1 MDGFK
6 VATINQLIDLSFIIY
21 ALVVSLLNTAF
32 ASVMV
37 RKFMQILQS
46 SGYRGRE
53 YARWTYRR
61 DNVYI
66 TRLAMVIMLSSFA
79 YLLFNIA
86 FSFIDKEWT
95 AQLGF
100 AFYILFVLIYIK
112 ADFKRK
118 SKSRIVFTGRLI
130 RLFATFLIL
139 YFLLTFGVILLM
151 QVLGFFFREN
161 ESFLVVRFFTV
172 CLTPMSIPV
181 VAHFSSFLNA
191 PFEKRHNKK
200 YVDKCTATLSDA
212 KDLIKIG
219 ITGSFAKTSV
229 KEILKTILSTKYK
242 VLATPKSYNTPMGI
256 CKCVNS
262 YDGTQD
268 VFICEMGARYVGDIK
283 EIVNMVKPDCA
294 IITGVSNQHLSTF
307 GSTDAIVSTKY
318 ELIQGLKEGS
328 FAVFSADNHISKGM
342 SYTCR
347 KEGKVTPILAGV
359 QQSDDYGVYATD
371 IESDK
376 NGSTFTLNFD
386 GEAVSVTTKLIG
398 KHNITNICQAAAV
411 AYKLGMRPEEIAL
424 GVSLVKVVSHRLE
437 VSDNGRGMTIID
449 DSYNSNV
456 EGTIAA
462 LDVFATF
469 EGRKII
475 ITPGLVELGRMEDLE
490 NFRFGQ
496 RLAKVV
502 DYAILVG
509 HPNCYKIRNG
519 MLEGGFPLEKIKIV
533 KELPEAIKHLTEITK
548 EGDVVLFE
556 NDLPDKFV

>member
-1 MDGFK
+1 MNGFK
-6 VATINQLIDLSFIIY
+6 VATINQLVDLDFIIY
-21 ALVVSLLNTAF
+21 ALILSVVNLLF
-32 ASVMV
+32 AMVMV

-46 SGYRGRE
+46 ASYRGRE

-66 TRLAMVIMLSSFA
+66 TRLAMVIMLSSLA
-79 YLLFNIA
+79 YLIFSVA

-100 AFYILFVLIYIK
+100 TFYVLFMAIYIK
-112 ADFKRK
+112 SDFKRK
-118 SKSRIVFTGRLI
+118 AKARIVFTSRLV
-130 RLFATFLIL
+130 RLYVTFSILYLAVTFL
-139 YFLLTFGVILLM
+139 VVLLM
-151 QVLGFFFREN
+151 QTLGFLFKEN
-161 ESFLVVRFFTV
+161 EAFTVVRFFAV
-172 CLTPMSIPV
+172 CLTPMLIPV
-181 VAHFSSFLNA
+181 LVHFASFINA

-200 YVDKCTATLSDA
+200 YVDKCALTLENA
-212 KDLIKIG
+212 KDLVKIG

-256 CKCVNS
+256 CKCVKS

-283 EIVNMVKPDCA
+283 EIVAMVKPDCA
-294 IITGVSNQHLSTF
+294 IMTGVSNQHLTTF
-307 GSTDAIVSTKY
+307 GSTEAIISTKY
-318 ELIQGLKEGS
+318 ELIEGLKDGS

-342 SYTCR
+342 CYTCQKQGR
-347 KEGKVTPILAGV
+347 VEPLLAGINKNGV
-359 QQSDDYGVYATD
+359 NGVYATD
-371 IESDK
+371 VVTGK
-376 NGSTFTLNFD
+376 NGSTFTLNLG
-386 GEAVSVTTKLIG
+386 GESVSCTTKLIG
-398 KHNITNICQAAAV
+398 KHNITNICQASAV
-411 AYKLGMRPEEIAL
+411 AFKLGMSPDEIAL
-424 GVSLVKVVSHRLE
+424 GISLIKAISHRLE
-437 VSDNGRGMTIID
+437 VYDNGKGMTIID

-456 EGTIAA
+456 DGTIAA

-509 HPNCYKIRNG
+509 NPNCYKIRNG
-519 MLEGGFPLEKIKIV
+519 LLEGGFPLSKIKIV
-533 KELPEAIKHLTEITK
+533 KELSEAVKHLEEITK

-556 NDLPDKFV
+556 NDLPDKFI